1 MLVMKK
7 ELFSCSKLY
16 VFLSLVMIMCVCSLQ
31 SFAQGASVSG
41 KVYNQKGEPL
51 AGASVMIKGTG
62 KGTKTDET
70 GSFAINELT
79 NTNITL
85 IFSYIGFAEKEIKIA
100 SGKTSSLS
108 ITLEEKAADNEEII
122 VTGVFD
128 KRKKMEASVA
138 ITTIN
143 STQIS
148 KQVSASA
155 ADLLKNVSGVYVNS
169 ALGEIRNTVYSRGV
183 SVGSNDGAS
192 GYYYVSMQEDG
203 LPVPTQHMATMV
215 QIIS

>member
-1 MLVMKK
+1 MTVEQFVKNIFGESIACVLLSTASIRSYFLQITNALLQTKMLVMKK
-7 ELFSCSKLY
+7 ELFNCSKLY
-16 VFLSLVMIMCVCSLQ
+16 GFLSLLMIMCVCSLQ

-79 NTNITL
+79 NTNVTL
-85 IFSYIGFAEKEIKIA
+85 IFSYIGFTEKEIKIA

-148 KQVSASA
+148 KLVSASA
-155 ADLLKNVSGVYVNS
+155 ADLLKNVSWRLCKLCIG
-169 ALGEIRNTVYSRGV
+169 
-183 SVGSNDGAS
+183 
-192 GYYYVSMQEDG
+192 
-203 LPVPTQHMATMV
+203 
-215 QIIS
+215 